1 MRRSARRR
9 REPTA
14 TCRPTPSTWLIRA
27 PMRWSA
33 RRRSSSRA
41 RRGGS
46 SGTLM
51 RRCAGSTGRRRSTG
65 GATSV
70 AARSRSTGSM
80 RCRTPASASTASSGR
95 KMASADPIAR
105 KRRRFWGIVAG
116 IVIADAFTKMLAVDL
131 LVPARLPR
139 GAAFGLDLGENSRW
153 IFTGLTLG
161 ALVLLAHLYRT
172 TRAGA
177 TPRTI
182 ALALVCGGALGNLMD
197 RLKSARGV
205 VDFIDVGIGTL
216 RWPTFNVADMAV
228 SCGAVL
234 LAIVLWREDARH
246 AARAA
251 AASGQDAPVHG

>member
-1 MRRSARRR
+1 
-9 REPTA
+9 
-14 TCRPTPSTWLIRA
+14 
-27 PMRWSA
+27 
-33 RRRSSSRA
+33 
-41 RRGGS
+41 
-46 SGTLM
+46 
-51 RRCAGSTGRRRSTG
+51 
-65 GATSV
+65 
-70 AARSRSTGSM
+70 
-80 RCRTPASASTASSGR
+80 
-95 KMASADPIAR
+95 MASADPIAR

-131 LVPARLPR
+131 LVPARLPRAVLGDALRLTLVYNR